1 MHDVGG
7 IKSRY
12 KVLKKLNFVVNTSSR
27 VIRNVAFYQQY
38 SLLLMLHIFWNT
50 NGFTLFIHPLQI
62 WLPVIKLSVS

>member
-38 SLLLMLHIFWNT
+38 SLLLMLHIF
-50 NGFTLFIHPLQI
+50 
-62 WLPVIKLSVS
+62 